1 MAFAKHAVVVSVLAA
16 SLGFSHAGSAQ
27 EPQKLFFEGDMV
39 RGAGPGLAGPGCVL
53 TSQFK
58 RNEMVV
64 WRIRVLD
71 PKSGRPV
78 DAKGLKSLV
87 VQLPDGQKFDGHYG
101 GHPKGKTDDFF
112 WTAAWK
118 VPQSY
123 PTGTIA
129 YKVVATDQNGQVTTW
144 EPFKVALSQLT
155 VVQ

>member
-1 MAFAKHAVVVSVLAA
+1 MAVAKHAVVLSLVAA
-16 SLGFSHAGSAQ
+16 SFGFAQ
-27 EPQKLFFEGDMV
+27 TGFAQDAQRLFFEGDMV

-53 TSQFK
+53 TNQFK

-71 PKSGRPV
+71 PKTGQAL
-78 DAKGLKSLV
+78 DDKGLNNLV
-87 VQLPDGQKFDGHYG
+87 VQLPDGQKFDSHFGP
-101 GHPKGKTDDFF
+101 HPKGKQDDFF

-129 YKVVATDQNGQVTTW
+129 YRVMATDKGGRTTTW
-144 EPFKVALSQLT
+144 EPFKSQPSQLAI
-155 VVQ
+155 VQ

>member
-1 MAFAKHAVVVSVLAA
+1 MTVAKHAVVLSLFAA
-16 SLGFSHAGSAQ
+16 SAAFSHAGLAQ
-27 EPQKLFFEGDMV
+27 DAQKLFFEGDMV

-71 PKSGRPV
+71 PKTGKPV
-78 DAKGLKSLV
+78 DEKGLKHLE
-87 VQLPDGQKFDGHYG
+87 VQLPDGQKFEGHYG
-101 GHPKGKTDDFF
+101 PHPKGKTDDFF
-112 WTAAWK
+112 WTVSWK

-129 YKVVATDQNGQVTTW
+129 YKVVATGQDGRTTTW
-144 EPFKVALSQLT
+144 EPFKVQLSQLT
-155 VVQ
+155 VMQ

>member
-1 MAFAKHAVVVSVLAA
+1 MAVSKHAVVLTLFAA
-16 SLGFSHAGSAQ
+16 AALSQQVAAQ

-71 PKSGRPV
+71 PKTGQPV
-78 DAKGLKSLV
+78 DDKGLKSLV
-87 VQLPDGQKFDGHYG
+87 VQLPDGQKFEGHYG

-118 VPQSY
+118 VPQNY

-129 YKVVATDQNGQVTTW
+129 YKVVASDKDGRAATW
-144 EPFKVALSQLT
+144 EPFKVQLSQLT